1 VVGFWV
7 HVATR
12 LRVVSIVPDPDA
24 GDAGHNDRGKHP
36 RVRHVEVGPDGLR
49 RRVYR
54 DFDPALDKR
63 FVVER
68 RLGPEILMLY
78 AGPIAA
84 MRKTGHWN
92 KVGAARDVGRAKAY
106 LSYLVDSEA
115 DLPARAED
123 LWLAAEA
130 AVDEHWLDIDALAA
144 ELLSRGTMA
153 GREVEALLLRRH
165 LARARAIIEAAS
177 HR

>member
-1 VVGFWV
+1 
-7 HVATR
+7 
-12 LRVVSIVPDPDA
+12 
-24 GDAGHNDRGKHP
+24 
-36 RVRHVEVGPDGLR
+36 
-49 RRVYR
+49 
-54 DFDPALDKR
+54 
-63 FVVER
+63 
-68 RLGPEILMLY
+68 LGPEILMLY

-115 DLPARAED
+115 AVPARAVD
-123 LWLAAEA
+123 MWLAAEA
-130 AVDEHWLDIDALAA
+130 AVDEHWLDIEALAA

-153 GREVEALLLRRH
+153 GREVEALLLRRV